1 MIPDRVVEEVLARAD
16 LVEIIGEHITL
27 KRAGKEFRA
36 LCPFHHEKTPSF
48 YVVPAKGFYKCFG
61 CGAGGNVFTFLM
73 KKEGFSFVEAVRRI
87 ASKVGVEV
95 PDDTA
100 RATEDPNRALYEAMA
115 FAADFYQRQLWES
128 ATGARAQEYLTRREL
143 TRAMVERFSLGY
155 APKAGGALRESA
167 NRQGI
172 TDAVLLAAGIIKENE
187 RAEEPYD
194 RFRDRIIF
202 PIADSGGRWIAFG
215 GRVLGR
221 AADGVPKYLNS
232 PETAIY
238 QKRRTLYGLN
248 WSRTAIRREHSALVV
263 EGYMDYVSLAA
274 RGVDHV
280 VAGLGTAM
288 TSEQADI
295 LARYTRQA
303 LLLYDSD
310 NAGLKASFRAGD
322 ELLGAGVEPL
332 IVTLPPGEDP
342 DSVVRKGGAE
352 ALAPHLAAAVD
363 VLDRKLQI
371 LLGRGF
377 FEHIEGR
384 RRALDRLLPTLRAA
398 ADPALKDIY
407 VARVAE
413 RTGVRR
419 DTLEAELT
427 NDRPFRG
434 VVRPQRRS
442 EQSSQ
447 RRRNDAWDRASARAE
462 AWASDRAEAWASE
475 RLLLLMMVRDPERI
489 GHVGQ
494 AVSVEQI
501 QDPVNRQIYEAL
513 LQHGP
518 LPAGGTARVDL
529 SVAAHE
535 KLAELRSDPLEIA
548 EGDRTFDEAVVGI
561 RSSGLRL
568 ALDELEQRM
577 SLASADE
584 QEMLYGEKQKVM
596 KELRGLDVEKSRLG
610 WRDTRQGRKGMRR
623 PSPGGNG

>member
-1 MIPDRVVEEVLARAD
+1 MIPDHVVDEVRTRAD
-16 LVEIIGEHITL
+16 LVEIIGEHISL

-61 CGAGGNVFTFLM
+61 CGAGGDAFTFLM
-73 KKEGFSFVEAVRRI
+73 KKEGLSFLEAVRRI
-87 ASKVGVEV
+87 ATKVGVEI

-100 RATEDPNRALYEAMA
+100 RTTEDPNRALYEAVA

-128 ATGARAQEYLTRREL
+128 ATGARAQEYLARREL

-172 TDAVLLAAGIIKENE
+172 TDAVLLAAGIVKENE

-221 AADGVPKYLNS
+221 AAQGVPKYLNS

-371 LLGRGF
+371 LLERGF

-434 VVRPQRRS
+434 VVRPQRGAERTS
-442 EQSSQ
+442 R
-447 RRRNDAWDRASARAE
+447 RRRNDESERLNA
-462 AWASDRAEAWASE
+462 RAEAWASE
-475 RLLLLMMVRDPERI
+475 RLLLLMMLRDPERI
-489 GHVGQ
+489 GHVGR
-494 AVSVEQI
+494 AVSAEQI

-535 KLAELRSDPLEIA
+535 RLAELRSDPLEIA

-561 RSSGLRL
+561 RSAGLRL
-568 ALDELEQRM
+568 ALDELEKRM
-577 SLASADE
+577 SLASVGE
-584 QEMLYGEKQKVM
+584 QDLLYFEKQKVM
-596 KELRGLDVEKSRLG
+596 KELREQDVEKSRLG
-610 WRDTRQGRKGMRR
+610 WRDTRQGRKGMKR